1 MLVLGNRW
9 IHVYF
14 VNAPLRPILCIYR
27 PTRRATLNRGTPELT
42 VGINLYFLKEPL
54 TKEELGFLR
63 QAQYPV
69 QFLHQ
74 TRKALWTWGLDIDR
88 SNVNIREIVR
98 QLKEDVLMIVKTS
111 KGYHLYLDICEDSPF
126 KVFKKVYRVEK
137 TVGDTGHV
145 RLAKIRLNRGCLAWG
160 VLRIGGKYERHDLE
174 VIEDR
179 IEYATDFRH
188 ACWLLN
194 VRRLIE
200 SGRLLSV
207 LADVSISSPVTS
219 ADAAYGLK

>member
-14 VNAPLRPILCIYR
+14 VNVPLRPILCIYR
-27 PTRRATLNRGTPELT
+27 PTRRATLNHGVSQLT
-42 VGINLYFLKEPL
+42 VGINLYFLKESL
-54 TKEELGFLR
+54 TQEELTFLR

-74 TRKALWTWGLDIDR
+74 TRKALWTWGLDIDNR
-88 SNVNIREIVR
+88 RVNVREIVR
-98 QLKEDVLMIVKTS
+98 QLRDDVLMIVRTS

-126 KVFKKVYRVEK
+126 KVFKRVYKVEK
-137 TVGDTGHV
+137 TIGDAGHV
-145 RLAKIRLNRGCLAWG
+145 RLAKIRLNRSCLAWG
-160 VLRIGGKYERHDLE
+160 VLRIGGKYEKHDLE

-179 IEYATDFRH
+179 IENATDFRL

-194 VRRLIE
+194 VRCLIE
-200 SGRLLSV
+200 TGRISDVLSRARTV
-207 LADVSISSPVTS
+207 P
-219 ADAAYGLK
+219 

>member
-14 VNAPLRPILCIYR
+14 VNAPLRPILCVYR
-27 PTRRATLNRGTPELT
+27 PTRRATLGRGVPELT

-54 TKEELGFLR
+54 TREELEFLH

-74 TRKALWTWGLDIDR
+74 TRKALWTWGLDIDNQR
-88 SNVNIREIVR
+88 INIREIVK
-98 QLKEDVLMIVKTS
+98 QLKDEVLMVVRTS

-126 KVFKKVYRVEK
+126 KVFKHVYKIEK
-137 TVGDTGHV
+137 RLGDTGHV
-145 RLAKIRLNRGCLAWG
+145 RLAKIRLNRNCLAWG
-160 VLRIGGKYERHDLE
+160 VLRICGKYERHDLE
-174 VIEDR
+174 IIEDR
-179 IEYATDFRH
+179 IEHATDFRH

-200 SGRLLSV
+200 TGRIFD
-207 LADVSISSPVTS
+207 AVSQARTVHGHT
-219 ADAAYGLK
+219 L